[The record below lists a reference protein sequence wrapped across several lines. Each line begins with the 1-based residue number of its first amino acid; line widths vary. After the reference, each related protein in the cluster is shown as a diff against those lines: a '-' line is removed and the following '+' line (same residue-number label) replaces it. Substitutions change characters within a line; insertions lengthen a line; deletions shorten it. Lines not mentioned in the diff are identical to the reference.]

1 MARAKRLKN
10 LFLSNRQVDSGLYL
24 VSTPI
29 GNLEDIT
36 LRAIRILHE
45 VDLIVA
51 EDTRRT
57 GLLLKHYNIKK
68 PLLSYHDHNKFTR
81 IPIII
86 DKLKA
91 GSKVVFVSDS
101 GTPGIADPCFHL
113 VKKAIED
120 NIPVIPIPGP
130 TSVISGLIVSGLP
143 TDRFLLE
150 GWLPKTSIKR
160 RKKLEALV
168 TELRT
173 IIFFESPHRIVA
185 TLKDCLLI
193 LGNRRAAICREM
205 TKKFE
210 TIERERLEYLVTKHS
225 NSSPKGEFV
234 IIIEGGIAS
243 SYGKDKKNN

>member
-1 MARAKRLKN
+1 MT
-10 LFLSNRQVDSGLYL
+10 SGLYL

-36 LRAIRILHE
+36 LRAIRILSE
-45 VDLIVA
+45 VNLIVA

-57 GLLLKHYNIKK
+57 GVLLKHYNIKK
-68 PLLSYHDHNKFTR
+68 PLLSYHDHNKITR

-86 DKLKA
+86 DQLKSGA
-91 GSKVVFVSDS
+91 KIAFVSDS

-113 VKKAIED
+113 VQKAIES

-130 TSVISGLIVSGLP
+130 TSVTAALVVSGLP
-143 TDRFLLE
+143 TDRFIFE
-150 GWLPKTSIKR
+150 GWLPKTSVKR
-160 RKKLEALV
+160 KKKLEALS

-185 TLKDCLLI
+185 TLKDCLLV
-193 LGNRRAAICREM
+193 LGNRRAAICREL

-210 TIERERLEYLVTKHS
+210 TIERERLEYLVAKHS
-225 NSSPKGEFV
+225 NSGQKGEFV
-234 IIIEGGIAS
+234 VLIEGAIGSSPFGIQ
-243 SYGKDKKNN
+243 